1 MDCDLTLFLTSSKF
15 FTQSK
20 KTKKTEKTVLITLP
34 TEKGEK
40 RDLILVKGKAFEKGE
55 KEEY

>member
-1 MDCDLTLFLTSSKF
+1 MFLTSSKF